1 MTNIV
6 WFALLIA
13 RVDLLWS
20 SKIDGAT
27 PESSEMCLFPGSV
40 RGKLAYWP
48 FFSVDLISRT
58 NAKLESS
65 VTICLIKAICIVI
78 FSGVFSYL

>member
-1 MTNIV
+1 MSDQFCLSLGKSFCVTNIV

-20 SKIDGAT
+20 SKIDVGAT

-40 RGKLAYWP
+40 RGILAYWP
-48 FFSVDLISRT
+48 FF
-58 NAKLESS
+58 
-65 VTICLIKAICIVI
+65 
-78 FSGVFSYL
+78 FS